1 MSSVLTMIDLRSGGT
16 ADLATVES
24 LMAEAFDPRFG
35 EAWTHGQCL
44 GIMALPGVWLTIASV
59 DGKPVGFA
67 LSRQIVDE
75 AELLLLATAPASRR
89 KGVAAA
95 LLRSVVTEAREKN
108 ALKLHLEVREGNE
121 AIKLYRTSGFTKVGE
136 RRAYYRGNGGQTFDA
151 FTFRREL
158 T

>member
-121 AIKLYRTSGFTKVGE
+121 AIKLYRTAGFTKVGE
-136 RRAYYRGNGGQTFDA
+136 RRAYYRGNAGQTFDA

>member
-1 MSSVLTMIDLRSGGT
+1 MIDLRSGGT

-121 AIKLYRTSGFTKVGE
+121 AIKLYRTAGFTKVGE
-136 RRAYYRGNGGQTFDA
+136 RRAYYRGNAGQTFDA